1 MFTYNSEIARWFNG
15 LLCKMF
21 HRYTKGSAYA
31 SFWDDQIG
39 SLLPTKFAD
48 FVVLSHNP
56 FLNQESASPSV
67 LATYVAGVLAHPVS

>member
-1 MFTYNSEIARWFNG
+1 MV
-15 LLCKMF
+15 
-21 HRYTKGSAYA
+21 HRYTRGSAYA

-48 FVVLSHNP
+48 FVVLSHDP

-67 LATYVAGVLAHPVS
+67 LATYVAGVLAYPVGWFSTASKLEFLRVH